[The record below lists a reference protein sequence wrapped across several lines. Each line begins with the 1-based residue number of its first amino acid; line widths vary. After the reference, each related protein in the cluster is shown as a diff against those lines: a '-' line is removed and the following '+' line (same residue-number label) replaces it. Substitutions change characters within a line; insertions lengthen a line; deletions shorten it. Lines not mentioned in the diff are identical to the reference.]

1 MMKENKGFL
10 CIVFINLFLS
20 LLTVCLSPRL
30 DIITFICFVI
40 VNAIVFVLLT
50 LNDKYRENRTKKKI
64 EDIFLLLHSL
74 NTDVDNYEV
83 EDDEFGGLR
92 DEIIKVIGEKRIV
105 TDKAV
110 KSEQILREYTEDI
123 AHQLKTPLT
132 GILLMLDLIKEDE
145 GNKIEYINRIRSSS
159 NRLHQ
164 LVDILLKLAAL
175 DSETIK
181 MKKESISVKKLIDEV
196 VTEMEIIFANQDFTI
211 PVLGKDYKLI
221 CDRKWT
227 YEAIYNIVK
236 NGIEA
241 SEDKGIKIYLQE
253 TNIYQSIVIEDFSK
267 GISKDNLKK
276 IYRRFYKENKDS
288 KGYGIGLPMAK
299 TIIEKQNGELVY
311 TRGKTSNSFEL
322 RFYRQ

>member
-1 MMKENKGFL
+1 MKGNKGFL

-20 LLTVCLSPRL
+20 LLTVCLSPRF
-30 DIITFICFVI
+30 DIITFISFVI

-64 EDIFLLLHSL
+64 EDIFLLIHSL

-92 DEIIKVIGEKRIV
+92 DEIVKVIGEKRIV

-110 KSEQILREYTEDI
+110 KSEQILREYTENI

-145 GNKIEYINRIRSSS
+145 GNKIEYINRIRASS

-175 DSETIK
+175 DSETVK

-211 PVLGKDYKLI
+211 PVVGNDYKLI

-267 GISKDNLKK
+267 GISEDNLKK

>member
-1 MMKENKGFL
+1 MKENKGFI

-30 DIITFICFVI
+30 DIITFMCFVI
-40 VNAIVFVLLT
+40 VNVIVFVLLI
-50 LNDKYRENRTKKKI
+50 LNDKYRKNRIKKKI

-92 DEIIKVIGEKRIV
+92 DEIIKVISEKRIV

-110 KSEQILREYTEDI
+110 KNEQILREYTEDI

-145 GNKIEYINRIRSSS
+145 GNKIEYINRIRASS

-211 PVLGKDYKLI
+211 PVVGKDYKLI

-253 TNIYQSIVIEDFSK
+253 TNIYQSIVIEDFSR

>member
-1 MMKENKGFL
+1 MKENKGFI

-30 DIITFICFVI
+30 DIITFMCFVI
-40 VNAIVFVLLT
+40 VNVIVFVLLI
-50 LNDKYRENRTKKKI
+50 LNDKYRKNRIKKKI

-74 NTDVDNYEV
+74 TTDVDNYEV

-92 DEIIKVIGEKRIV
+92 DEIIKVISEKRIV

-110 KSEQILREYTEDI
+110 KNEQILREYTEDI

-145 GNKIEYINRIRSSS
+145 GNKIEYINRIRASS

-211 PVLGKDYKLI
+211 PVVGKDYKLI

>member
-1 MMKENKGFL
+1 MKENKGFL

-20 LLTVCLSPRL
+20 LLTVCLSPRF

-40 VNAIVFVLLT
+40 INVIVFVLLI
-50 LNDKYRENRTKKKI
+50 LNDKYRKNRIKKKI

-92 DEIIKVIGEKRIV
+92 DEIIKVISEKRIV

-110 KSEQILREYTEDI
+110 KNEQILREYTEDI

-145 GNKIEYINRIRSSS
+145 GNKIEYINRIRASS

-181 MKKESISVKKLIDEV
+181 YEE
-196 VTEMEIIFANQDFTI
+196 
-211 PVLGKDYKLI
+211 
-221 CDRKWT
+221 RK
-227 YEAIYNIVK
+227 YNC
-236 NGIEA
+236 
-241 SEDKGIKIYLQE
+241 
-253 TNIYQSIVIEDFSK
+253 
-267 GISKDNLKK
+267 KK
-276 IYRRFYKENKDS
+276 IN
-288 KGYGIGLPMAK
+288 
-299 TIIEKQNGELVY
+299 
-311 TRGKTSNSFEL
+311 
-322 RFYRQ
+322 

>member
-1 MMKENKGFL
+1 MKENKGFL

-40 VNAIVFVLLT
+40 VNVIVFVLLI
-50 LNDKYRENRTKKKI
+50 LNDKNRENRIKKKI

-92 DEIIKVIGEKRIV
+92 DEIVKVIGEKRIV

-110 KSEQILREYTEDI
+110 KSEQILREYTENI

-145 GNKIEYINRIRSSS
+145 GNKIEYINRIRASS

-267 GISKDNLKK
+267 GISKDDLKK

>member
-1 MMKENKGFL
+1 MKENKGFL
-10 CIVFINLFLS
+10 CIVFLNLFLS
-20 LLTVCLSPRL
+20 LLTVCLSPRF
-30 DIITFICFVI
+30 DIITFMCFVI
-40 VNAIVFVLLT
+40 VNVIVFVLLI
-50 LNDKYRENRTKKKI
+50 LNDKNRKNRTKKKI

-92 DEIIKVIGEKRIV
+92 DEIVKVIGEKKSI
-105 TDKAV
+105 TDKAL

-145 GNKIEYINRIRSSS
+145 DNKIEYINRIRASS

-211 PVLGKDYKLI
+211 PVVGKDYKLI

>member
-1 MMKENKGFL
+1 MKENKGFL

-50 LNDKYRENRTKKKI
+50 LNGKYRENRTKKKI
-64 EDIFLLLHSL
+64 EDIFLLIHSL

-92 DEIIKVIGEKRIV
+92 DEIVKVIGEKKSI
-105 TDKAV
+105 TDKAL

-145 GNKIEYINRIRSSS
+145 GNKIEYINRIRASS

-211 PVLGKDYKLI
+211 PVVGKDYKLM

>member
-1 MMKENKGFL
+1 MKENKGFI

-30 DIITFICFVI
+30 DIITFMCFVI
-40 VNAIVFVLLT
+40 VNVIVFVLLI
-50 LNDKYRENRTKKKI
+50 LNDKNRKNRTKKKI

-145 GNKIEYINRIRSSS
+145 GNKIEYINRIRASS

-211 PVLGKDYKLI
+211 PVVGKDYKLI

>member
-1 MMKENKGFL
+1 MKGNKGFL

-20 LLTVCLSPRL
+20 LLTVCLSPRF
-30 DIITFICFVI
+30 DIITFISFVI

-64 EDIFLLLHSL
+64 EDIFLLIHSL

-92 DEIIKVIGEKRIV
+92 DEIVKVIGEKRIV

-110 KSEQILREYTEDI
+110 KSEQILREYTENI

-145 GNKIEYINRIRSSS
+145 GNKIEYINRIRASS

-211 PVLGKDYKLI
+211 PVVGNDYKLI

-253 TNIYQSIVIEDFSK
+253 TNIYQSIVIEDFGK
-267 GISKDNLKK
+267 GISKDDLKK

>member
-1 MMKENKGFL
+1 MKENKGFI

-40 VNAIVFVLLT
+40 VNVIVFVLLI
-50 LNDKYRENRTKKKI
+50 LNDKNRENRIKKKI
-64 EDIFLLLHSL
+64 EDIFLLIHSL

-110 KSEQILREYTEDI
+110 KNEQILREYTEDI

-145 GNKIEYINRIRSSS
+145 GNKIEYINRIRASS

-211 PVLGKDYKLI
+211 PVVGKDYKLI

>member
-1 MMKENKGFL
+1 MKENKGFL

-20 LLTVCLSPRL
+20 LLTVCLSPRF

-40 VNAIVFVLLT
+40 INVIVFVLLI
-50 LNDKYRENRTKKKI
+50 LNDKYRKNRIKKKI

-211 PVLGKDYKLI
+211 PVVGKDYKLI

>member
-1 MMKENKGFL
+1 MKENKGFL

-20 LLTVCLSPRL
+20 LLTVCLSPRF

-40 VNAIVFVLLT
+40 VNAIIFVLLI
-50 LNDKYRENRTKKKI
+50 LNDKNRKNRTKKKI

-92 DEIIKVIGEKRIV
+92 DEIVKVIGEKRIV

-145 GNKIEYINRIRSSS
+145 DNKIEYINRIRASS

-211 PVLGKDYKLI
+211 PVVGKDYKLI

>member
-1 MMKENKGFL
+1 MKENKGFL
-10 CIVFINLFLS
+10 CIVFLNLFLS
-20 LLTVCLSPRL
+20 LLTVYLSPRF

-40 VNAIVFVLLT
+40 LNTIIFGLFVL
-50 LNDKYRENRTKKKI
+50 DSKHKGNRIKKRI

-74 NTDVDNYEV
+74 DTNMDNYEV
-83 EDDEFGGLR
+83 ADDEFGGLR
-92 DEIIKVIGEKRIV
+92 DEIIKVIGEKKII

-132 GILLMLDLIKEDE
+132 GILLMLDLMEEDE
-145 GNKIEYINRIRSSS
+145 ENKKDYINRIRISS

-164 LVDILLKLAAL
+164 LTDILLKLAAL
-175 DSETIK
+175 DSGTIK
-181 MKKESISVKKLIDEV
+181 MRKESISVKNLIDEV
-196 VTEMEIIFANQDFTI
+196 VTEMQILFANRDFMI
-211 PVLGKDYKLI
+211 PVVGDDYKLI

-236 NGIEA
+236 NGMEA
-241 SEDKGIKIYLQE
+241 SEPKGITIHLKE
-253 TNIYQSIVIEDFSK
+253 TNIHQSIIIEDFSK

-299 TIIEKQNGELVY
+299 TIIEKQNGELIY
-311 TRGKTSNSFEL
+311 TKGRTSNSFEL
-322 RFYRQ
+322 RFYR

>member
-1 MMKENKGFL
+1 MKENKGFL
-10 CIVFINLFLS
+10 CIVFLNLFLS
-20 LLTVCLSPRL
+20 LLTVCLSPRF
-30 DIITFICFVI
+30 DIITFMCFVI
-40 VNAIVFVLLT
+40 VNVIVFVLLI
-50 LNDKYRENRTKKKI
+50 LNDKNRKNRTKKNI

-211 PVLGKDYKLI
+211 PVVGKDYKLI

-241 SEDKGIKIYLQE
+241 SEDKGLKIYLQE

>member
-1 MMKENKGFL
+1 MKENKGFL

-30 DIITFICFVI
+30 DIITFMCFVI
-40 VNAIVFVLLT
+40 VNVIVFVLLI
-50 LNDKYRENRTKKKI
+50 LNDKYRKNRIKKKI

-92 DEIIKVIGEKRIV
+92 DEIIKVISEKRIV

-110 KSEQILREYTEDI
+110 KNEQILREYTEDI

-145 GNKIEYINRIRSSS
+145 DNKIEYINRIRASS

-211 PVLGKDYKLI
+211 PVVGKDYKLI

>member
-1 MMKENKGFL
+1 MKENKGFL

-20 LLTVCLSPRL
+20 LLTVCLSPRF

-50 LNDKYRENRTKKKI
+50 LNDKYREKRIKKKI
-64 EDIFLLLHSL
+64 EDIFLLIHSL

-92 DEIIKVIGEKRIV
+92 DEIVKVIGEKRILA
-105 TDKAV
+105 DKAV

-145 GNKIEYINRIRSSS
+145 GNKIEYINRIRASS

-211 PVLGKDYKLI
+211 PVVGNDCNLI

-253 TNIYQSIVIEDFSK
+253 TNIYQSIVIEDFGK
-267 GISKDNLKK
+267 GISKDDLKK

>member
-1 MMKENKGFL
+1 MKENKGFL
-10 CIVFINLFLS
+10 CIVFLNLFLS

-30 DIITFICFVI
+30 DIITFMCFVI
-40 VNAIVFVLLT
+40 VNVIVFVLLI
-50 LNDKYRENRTKKKI
+50 LNDKYRKNRIKKKI

-145 GNKIEYINRIRSSS
+145 GNKIEYINRIRASS

-211 PVLGKDYKLI
+211 PVVGKDYKLI

-311 TRGKTSNSFEL
+311 TREKTSNSFEL

>member
-1 MMKENKGFL
+1 MKGNKGFL

-20 LLTVCLSPRL
+20 LLTVCLSPRF
-30 DIITFICFVI
+30 DIITFISFVI

-64 EDIFLLLHSL
+64 EDIFLLIHSL

-92 DEIIKVIGEKRIV
+92 DEIVKVIGEKRIV

-145 GNKIEYINRIRSSS
+145 GNKIEYINRIRTSS

-175 DSETIK
+175 DSETVK

-267 GISKDNLKK
+267 GISEDNLKK

>member
-1 MMKENKGFL
+1 MKENKGFL
-10 CIVFINLFLS
+10 CIVFLNLFLS

-30 DIITFICFVI
+30 DIITFMCFVI

-50 LNDKYRENRTKKKI
+50 LNDKYRENRIKKKI
-64 EDIFLLLHSL
+64 EDIFLLIHSL

-92 DEIIKVIGEKRIV
+92 DEIIKVISEKRIV

-110 KSEQILREYTEDI
+110 KNEQILREYTEDI

-145 GNKIEYINRIRSSS
+145 GNKIEYINHIRASS

-211 PVLGKDYKLI
+211 PVVGKDYKLI
-221 CDRKWT
+221 CDIKWT

>member
-1 MMKENKGFL
+1 MKENKGFL

-30 DIITFICFVI
+30 DIITFMCFVI
-40 VNAIVFVLLT
+40 VNVIVFVLLI
-50 LNDKYRENRTKKKI
+50 LNDKYRKNRIKKKI

-92 DEIIKVIGEKRIV
+92 DEIIKVISEKRIV

-110 KSEQILREYTEDI
+110 KNEQILREYTEDI

-145 GNKIEYINRIRSSS
+145 GNKIEYINRIKASS

-211 PVLGKDYKLI
+211 PVVGKDYKLI

-267 GISKDNLKK
+267 GISKDDLKK

>member
-1 MMKENKGFL
+1 MKENKGFL
-10 CIVFINLFLS
+10 CIVFINLLLS
-20 LLTVCLSPRL
+20 LLTVCLSPRF

-50 LNDKYRENRTKKKI
+50 LNGKYRENRTKKKI
-64 EDIFLLLHSL
+64 EDIFLLIHSL

-92 DEIIKVIGEKRIV
+92 DEIVKVIGEKRILA
-105 TDKAV
+105 DKAV

-145 GNKIEYINRIRSSS
+145 GNKIEYINRIRASS

-211 PVLGKDYKLI
+211 PVVGNDYNLI

-253 TNIYQSIVIEDFSK
+253 TNIYQSIVIEDFGK
-267 GISKDNLKK
+267 GISKDDLKK

>member
-1 MMKENKGFL
+1 MKENKGFL
-10 CIVFINLFLS
+10 CIVFLNLFLS
-20 LLTVCLSPRL
+20 LLTVCLSPRF
-30 DIITFICFVI
+30 DIITFMCFVI
-40 VNAIVFVLLT
+40 VNVIVFVLLI
-50 LNDKYRENRTKKKI
+50 LNDKNRKNRTKKKI
-64 EDIFLLLHSL
+64 EDIFLLHSL

-211 PVLGKDYKLI
+211 PVVGKDYKLI

>member
-1 MMKENKGFL
+1 MKENKGFI

-30 DIITFICFVI
+30 DIITFMCFVI
-40 VNAIVFVLLT
+40 VNVIVFVLLI
-50 LNDKYRENRTKKKI
+50 LNDKYRKNRIKKKI

-92 DEIIKVIGEKRIV
+92 DEIIKVISEKRIV

-110 KSEQILREYTEDI
+110 KNEQILREYTEDI

-145 GNKIEYINRIRSSS
+145 GNKIEYINRIRASS

-211 PVLGKDYKLI
+211 PVVGKDYKLI